1 MIPKFRGKR
10 VDNGE
15 WVEGH
20 LLKDERDFCYIVRPQ
35 NIGAIYAKGS
45 INGTH
50 DIVIVGCCEVIPE
63 TVGQFTGLEDKN
75 EKEIFG
81 SISIDG
87 IMSKGGDI
95 VQEYFESLDTTT
107 QAQKVLWIDEMACF
121 GLKPSHPYDYS
132 SLAFSDKREVIGNQ
146 TDNPELLK

>member
-75 EKEIFG
+75 GKEIYEGDIIFFNNLTKKDVFIIEWG
-81 SISIDG
+81 NMESAFVVT
-87 IMSKGGDI
+87 MSKDI
-95 VQEYFESLDTTT
+95 KWRHRLGKFRLEYS
-107 QAQKVLWIDEMACF
+107 
-121 GLKPSHPYDYS
+121 
-132 SLAFSDKREVIGNQ
+132 EVIGNQ

>member
-75 EKEIFG
+75 GKEIYE
-81 SISIDG
+81 
-87 IMSKGGDI
+87 GDI
-95 VQEYFESLDTTT
+95 IFFNNLTKKDVFIIEWGNMES
-107 QAQKVLWIDEMACF
+107 
-121 GLKPSHPYDYS
+121 
-132 SLAFSDKREVIGNQ
+132 AFVVTIIVVD
-146 TDNPELLK
+146 